1 MSHLVATMP
10 SRRGAYLGLA
20 VLTLINMVNY
30 LDRYLVPSLVE
41 SIKHSDFQLTDF
53 QLGALNFGF
62 LIVYTLVAPIFGVL
76 GDRGSRPRWIAFG
89 IFLWSGATALSGL
102 ARSYSALLISRTL
115 VGVGEASYVAIAPSL
130 LSDYFPRRLRGRV
143 FAVFFCAIPV
153 GSALGYVFGGLIDKH
168 YGWRAAFLIGG
179 IPGLVLAA
187 LTLLL
192 RDPVR
197 GSGDAHEDQSKP
209 VPSLPRNSQTPSAL
223 ATYRSFLANRPYVL
237 TVLGYAAYTFAV
249 GGLAFWM
256 PAFLERIRG
265 VPRASATI
273 GFGGIVVVTGFV
285 GTFAGG
291 WLGDHWA
298 KTSRQGYLWLSSWT
312 TFLAVPCACVALIA
326 TTPAIYYSGIVVAEL
341 LLFMSTG
348 PINSAIVNYV
358 APDQRASAMALSVFA
373 IHALGDVVS
382 PPLIGML
389 SDQSSLAS
397 AVLLVPVAIACGGA
411 IWYLAGR
418 AGRQRDALSESSA
431 SASI

>member
-1 MSHLVATMP
+1 MNGATP
-10 SRRGAYLGLA
+10 SVSRRSAYLGLA

-41 SIKHSDFQLTDF
+41 SIKHSDFQLSDF

-62 LIVYTLVAPIFGVL
+62 LIVYTLVAPLFGVL
-76 GDRGSRPRWIAFG
+76 GDRGSRPRWMAFG
-89 IFLWSGATALSGL
+89 IFLWSGATVLSGL
-102 ARSYSALLISRTL
+102 ARSYSALLFARTL

-168 YGWRAAFLIGG
+168 YGWRAAFLLGG
-179 IPGLVLAA
+179 IPGVVLAVLA
-187 LTLLL
+187 WFL

-197 GSGDAHEDQSKP
+197 GSGDSPEGNGTPASTPES
-209 VPSLPRNSQTPSAL
+209 VPKGAL
-223 ATYRSFLANRPYVL
+223 ATYRGFLANHPYVL

-285 GTFAGG
+285 GTFVGG
-291 WLGDHWA
+291 WLGDYWSR
-298 KTSRQGYLWLSSWT
+298 TSRQGYLWLSSWT
-312 TFLAVPCACVALIA
+312 TFLAVPFACLALMA
-326 TTPAIYYSGIVVAEL
+326 TTPALYYSGIVIAEL

-348 PINSAIVNYV
+348 PINSAIINFV
-358 APDQRASAMALSVFA
+358 APGERASAMALSVFA

-382 PPLIGML
+382 PPLIGVI
-389 SDQSSLAS
+389 SDRSSLEA
-397 AVLLVPVAIACGGA
+397 AVLLVPLAIACGGI

-418 AGRQRDALSESSA
+418 AGQRRDARLGHRAGELA
-431 SASI
+431 

>member
-1 MSHLVATMP
+1 MP
-10 SRRGAYLGLA
+10 DVNKTTPRRYAYFGLA
-20 VLTLINMVNY
+20 VLTLINLVNY

-41 SIKHSDFQLTDF
+41 SIKHSDFQLSDF

-62 LIVYTLVAPIFGVL
+62 LVVYTLVAPLFGIV
-76 GDRGSRPRWIAFG
+76 GDRGSRPRWLAFG
-89 IFLWSGATALSGL
+89 IFLWSAATFLSGI
-102 ARSYSALLISRTL
+102 ARSYTGLLFSRTL
-115 VGVGEASYVAIAPSL
+115 VGIGEASYVAIAPSL

-153 GSALGYVFGGLIDKH
+153 GSALGYVFGGLIDKQF
-168 YGWRAAFLIGG
+168 GWRAAFLIGG
-179 IPGLVLAA
+179 IPGVVLAV
-187 LTLLL
+187 LTLFL
-192 RDPVR
+192 RDPAR
-197 GSGDAHEDQSKP
+197 GSGDPDEIELAPPASEPKSK
-209 VPSLPRNSQTPSAL
+209 SAL
-223 ATYRSFLANRPYVL
+223 ATYRSFVANRPYVL

-273 GFGGIVVVTGFV
+273 GFGGIVVVTGFI

-291 WLGDHWA
+291 WIGDYWA
-298 KTSRQGYLWLSSWT
+298 RTSRQAYLWLSSWT
-312 TFLAVPCACVALIA
+312 AFLAVPFACLALMA
-326 TTPAIYYSGIVVAEL
+326 TTPALYYTGIVVAEL

-358 APDQRASAMALSVFA
+358 APGERASAMALSVFT

-389 SDQSSLAS
+389 SDRSSLES
-397 AVLLVPVAIACGGA
+397 AVLLVPLAIACGGF
-411 IWYLAGR
+411 IWYLAGS
-418 AGRQRDALSESSA
+418 AGQREDAQSGSGAQALDKQR
-431 SASI
+431 